1 MTDLT
6 VEAIPPDDA
15 APAVT
20 EPLPKSYPFSFTG
33 DAAEYF
39 GIWIVNLFLSII
51 TLGIYSAWA
60 KVRRKRYFY
69 GHTWVGE
76 SNFEYHG
83 NPVSILKGRIIAV
96 IFFIG
101 YTAAGHFNPT
111 IAEALLLLLFA
122 AAPWFI
128 VRSMAFNAYNS
139 SYRNIRFRFRA
150 SYMDGLKA
158 IWPLVFIPLSALLLP
173 DIDPNNPPTDL
184 DWKFWT
190 AAFVPMVVALASF
203 PYVIRNIKSLQA
215 NHSSFGSA
223 PFSFACDAWEFYKI
237 FLLTYLI
244 GIGAM
249 LAVVL
254 SAMVLAITIIGI
266 VLIPFVYLLAGAV
279 VVAFERSRSINLT
292 FLSTRLAGEMR
303 LVSTL
308 KVIEL
313 AKIYFVNLLVITFTM
328 GLMIP
333 WAAVRVARYRAE
345 CLALESSQPL
355 DGFVAGVTQQIAAT
369 GEEMGEMFDMDL
381 SL

>member
-1 MTDLT
+1 MTDLA
-6 VEAIPPDDA
+6 VEATPPDAVLPA
-15 APAVT
+15 AT
-20 EPLPKSYPFSFTG
+20 EPPSYPFSFTG
-33 DAAEYF
+33 DAEEYF
-39 GIWIVNLFLSII
+39 GIWIVNLFLSIV

-96 IFFIG
+96 TFFVA
-101 YTAAGHFNPT
+101 YTALEHFYPT
-111 IAEALLLLLFA
+111 FANLLLLALFL

-139 SYRNIRFRFRA
+139 SYRNIRFRFHA
-150 SYMDGLKA
+150 TYMDGLKA
-158 IWPLVFIPLSALLLP
+158 IWPLVFVPLVALALP
-173 DIDPNNPPTDL
+173 DIDPNNPPTEL
-184 DWKFWT
+184 T
-190 AAFVPMVVALASF
+190 AAFWAAAFGPMLVALAF
-203 PYVIRNIKSLQA
+203 IPYVIRNIKSLQA

-254 SAMVLAITIIGI
+254 SAVVLAITIIGI
-266 VLIPFVYLLAGAV
+266 VLIPFVYLGAGALV
-279 VVAFERSRSINLT
+279 MAYERARSTNLT
-292 FLSTRLAGEMR
+292 FNSTRLAGEMR
-303 LVSTL
+303 IVSTL

-313 AKIYFVNLLVITFTM
+313 AKIYALNLVAISFTM

-333 WAAVRVARYRAE
+333 WAAVRVARYRAQS
-345 CLALESSQPL
+345 LALESEQPL
-355 DGFVAGVTQQIAAT
+355 DGFVAGVTQQVAAI
-369 GEEMGEMFDMDL
+369 GEEVGEMFDMDL